1 MTGASN
7 IAPDAGPAPAPAIA
21 LAPAYGVDIGALT
34 PRQLFWMRF
43 RRHRLAFACLWITGL
58 IYLVALVAEFL
69 TPMDPEAM
77 SSRLAYHPPQM
88 PRLVER
94 AGDGWTIRPHVTAY
108 RLERDPVSLAA
119 IYVRDEDRRID
130 LGFFVRAEPYRLF
143 GLIPASR
150 KLLAPVEPGQPV
162 FFFGA
167 DRVGRDVFS
176 RTIQGTRIS
185 MSIGLV
191 GVTISLILGVILGGI
206 SGYFGGR
213 IDWVI
218 QRLIEYLISLPA
230 IPIWMALA
238 ASLPRTWS
246 PLTTYFMI
254 TVIVSLIGWTDL
266 GRIVRGRFLAMRND
280 DYVLAAR
287 LDGCSRPRIILRHM
301 LPQMTSHI
309 IATVT
314 LAVPLMILAETSL
327 SFLGLGLQPP
337 LISWG
342 VLLREAQNIRSIAEA
357 PWLFL
362 PGIAVVTAVL
372 ALNFLGDGLRD
383 AADPNG

>member
-1 MTGASN
+1 MMTDGTAQEPKS
-7 IAPDAGPAPAPAIA
+7 G
-21 LAPAYGVDIGALT
+21 YGQSITVMT
-34 PRQLFWMRF
+34 PRQLFWLRF
-43 RRHRLAFACLWITGL
+43 RRHRLAYACLWITMG
-58 IYLVALVAEFL
+58 IYAVALFAEFL
-69 TPMDPEAM
+69 TPMNPEAR
-77 SSRLAYHPPQM
+77 SSRLVFHPPQI
-88 PRLVER
+88 PRLIDR
-94 AGDGWTIRPHVTAY
+94 ADDGWSIRPHVIAY
-108 RLERDPVSLAA
+108 RLERDPDSLASV
-119 IYVRDEDRRID
+119 YVPDQGRKTY
-130 LGFFVRAEPYRLF
+130 LAFFGSGEPYRLF
-143 GLIPASR
+143 GLIPAER
-150 KLLAPVEPGQPV
+150 RLITAANPGEPV

-167 DRVGRDVFS
+167 DRLGRDVFS

-191 GVTISLILGVILGGI
+191 GVAVSLVLGVVLGGI
-206 SGYFGGR
+206 SGFFGGR
-213 IDWVI
+213 TDWFI

-238 ASLPRTWS
+238 AALPRTWS
-246 PLTTYFMI
+246 PLTVYFMI

-266 GRIVRGRFLAMRND
+266 GRVVRGRFLAMRND
-280 DYVLAAR
+280 DFVLAAR
-287 LDGCSRPRIILRHM
+287 LDGCSRRRIILRHM

-314 LAVPLMILAETSL
+314 LAVPIMILAETSL